1 MSLKN
6 LKSLYDRHTYNSLGN
21 TPENSTPSDGMYF
34 TDKGTNDSPFIT
46 RGGGGDHMVDLL
58 TKVVYSRNSD
68 TSYNPSPNQNSN
80 SDYQDLLKIIPIDD
94 LHEQTHNINK
104 AEGEAFKEFA
114 IQVAKESGLV
124 QQEESLEKVK
134 TYPALVEAMFNNN
147 DNEDDVFALKLALFE
162 VEKIRESKNTA
173 LKTELRKAKSKIE
186 VLRFAFDIVE

>member
-1 MSLKN
+1 MITKNNYVVAKFIDEDRKNIEILLK
-6 LKSLYDRHTYNSLGN
+6 
-21 TPENSTPSDGMYF
+21 DG
-34 TDKGTNDSPFIT
+34 DIT
-46 RGGGGDHMVDLL
+46 RPHIIEADE
-58 TKVVYSRNSD
+58 N
-68 TSYNPSPNQNSN
+68 N
-80 SDYQDLLKIIPIDD
+80 SDYQKLLKIISLDD

-104 AEGEAFKEFA
+104 AEAEAFKEFA
-114 IQVAKESGLV
+114 LGIAKESGFIK
-124 QQEESLEKVK
+124 QEESLEKVK